1 MPMLCTLAS
10 GSSGN
15 CTLVSDG
22 KTHILI
28 DAGISAR
35 RITRALDALGLHT
48 GELSAVLLTHEHADH
63 IAGLKTLT
71 ARYRVPVYASART
84 AAAVES
90 VVAEGLLNA
99 FPAGGQF
106 EIGSIGA
113 QTFLTPHDTPE
124 SVGYALEAGHTR
136 IVLATDLGHVPEQA
150 LGYICTAD
158 ILLIEANHDIGLL
171 KQGPYP
177 YFLKKTHSVRQWAS
191 FKRCVRAGRF
201 KRGGKGREDC
211 ALGAFKRAKQY
222 ARACVF
228 PGVRRAGTIGREAR
242 ARRVRRGGAARGVGH
257 RFCRMNGARV

>member
-177 YFLKKTHSVRQWAS
+177 YFLKKRILSDNGHLSNDACAQAVSSA
-191 FKRCVRAGRF
+191 VE
-201 KRGGKGREDC
+201 KGVKTVLLGHLSAQNNTPALAFSQVC
-211 ALGAFKRAKQY
+211 GVLGQLGAKLGRDVCVEVAPRAESGT
-222 ARACVF
+222 VF
-228 PGVRRAGTIGREAR
+228 AV
-242 ARRVRRGGAARGVGH
+242 
-257 RFCRMNGARV
+257 